1 MLGLTLPVNVV
12 SWGCRNKMTENG
24 REIDSLL
31 DAISQATLKITQ
43 YGDLRKTLQ
52 RIVDSARELLAAN
65 YAVLATFQQ
74 DHVAQNFV
82 FSGIDPETAGS
93 IAHPPQGI
101 GLLGALTS
109 ERETIRIPLL
119 TDHPKFSGFP
129 AGHPPMNS
137 FLGMP
142 IEQNGVVYGRIYIAD
157 KLAGV
162 PFDHTDEQLLRL
174 FAAHAAVALQ
184 NAQLVEA
191 NRDDRQK
198 LEQRTRQLA
207 ALDKATMAIS
217 GELTLDKVLQQIVD
231 AARDL
236 VDAQYAALGVPN
248 NQGLLDT
255 FIESGLSKEEIALIP
270 HLPKGHGLLGV
281 LIRERRTIRIPRI
294 GDDPRSVG
302 FPEGHPPMEPFL
314 GVPVMAGG
322 EVVGNLYLTN
332 KIGANEFTQVDQD
345 LVELLAAH
353 AAVAIQNAR
362 LYEQVGRLAIVEE
375 RTRIG
380 MDLHDGIIQSIFAVG
395 LTLEST
401 KLSLPNNP
409 EDADNLL
416 SHAIEGLNSTIR
428 DIRNFILDLRPHR
441 FQGNLEQGLG
451 RLVREFQANTM
462 VAVSLSA
469 QQEALTVVSA
479 SVARSLFL
487 TTQEALAN
495 IARHARAKQV
505 IISIEQQ
512 ENHIVLRISD
522 DGRGFDMAAKS
533 YSIGHGLANM
543 LARAKDLDGTFQIDS
558 APGQG
563 TAIKLE
569 VPVKRDM

>member
-1 MLGLTLPVNVV
+1 
-12 SWGCRNKMTENG
+12 MTDNG

-43 YGDLRKTLQ
+43 YGNLRETLQ

-74 DHVAQNFV
+74 DHLSPNFI
-82 FSGIDPETAGS
+82 FSGIDPETAES
-93 IAHPPQGI
+93 IAHLPEGI
-101 GLLGALTS
+101 GLLGALS
-109 ERETIRIPLL
+109 SDRETIRIRHLAE
-119 TDHPKFSGFP
+119 HPKFTGFP
-129 AGHPPMNS
+129 PGHPPMNS

-142 IEQNGVVYGRIYIAD
+142 IEQNGQVYGRIYLAD
-157 KLAGV
+157 KLGDQ
-162 PFDHTDEQLLRL
+162 PFDQTDEQLLRL
-174 FAAHAAVALQ
+174 FAAHAGVAIQ
-184 NAQLVEA
+184 NAQLVET
-191 NRDDRQK
+191 NREDQRQ

-236 VDAQYAALGVPN
+236 AEAQYAALGVPN
-248 NQGLLDT
+248 SQGLLET
-255 FIESGLSKEEIALIP
+255 FIDSGMPEQEAVLIP
-270 HLPKGHGLLGV
+270 HLPKGHGLLGA
-281 LIRERRTIRIPRI
+281 IIKERRTIRIPRI

-302 FPEGHPPMEPFL
+302 FPAGHPPMVPFL
-314 GVPVMAGG
+314 GVPVVAGG
-322 EVVGNLYLTN
+322 EVMGNLYLTN
-332 KIGANEFTQVDQD
+332 KIGADEFTQMDQD

-416 SHAIEGLNSTIR
+416 SHAIEGLNATIR

-469 QQEALTVVSA
+469 QPEALTVLSA

-495 IARHARAKQV
+495 IARHAQATQV
-505 IISIEQQ
+505 IVSIEQQ
-512 ENHIVLRISD
+512 DNNIILRISD
-522 DGRGFDMAAKS
+522 DGHGFDMASKN

-543 LARAKDLDGTFQIDS
+543 RARAKDLNGTFKIVS

-563 TAIKLE
+563 TTIKLE
-569 VPVKRDM
+569 VPIKKGSPA